1 MKIDKKKYFLILG
14 TVFAFILLIKY
25 WNYVVNGM
33 VLTINVCDSL
43 IIGAIIAYVV
53 NIIMA
58 FYEEKIFNRIKNK
71 YFVKCK
77 RAVSL
82 ILAFGSIGV
91 FIYLI
96 LWLVIPELNSCIE
109 VLIKSVPSAFEKL
122 EKMFNSKVN
131 MFSELEIEDIDW
143 NQITQE
149 VINFVKNGFAPTVG
163 TILGYVSSIV
173 GVVFD
178 FIMGLIFSMYILAQK
193 EKLKAQIIKCM
204 DTYMNPKTNEKILYV
219 YKVVDKCFHSFIVG
233 QCAEAVIL
241 GVLCV
246 IGMLIFRFPYAVM
259 IGVLI
264 GCTALIPIAG
274 AYIGGAVGAIMIFT
288 VSPFKALMFIVFL
301 VILQQIEGQLIYPKV
316 VGSSIGLPGIWV
328 FAAVVVGG
336 GLFGITGVLFGIP
349 IFASAYVLL
358 KNDVNNRQLQKKQIN
373 SKEIDEEQ
381 SEDKA
386 EENENS

>member
-1 MKIDKKKYFLILG
+1 M
-14 TVFAFILLIKY
+14 
-25 WNYVVNGM
+25 
-33 VLTINVCDSL
+33 
-43 IIGAIIAYVV
+43 
-53 NIIMA
+53 
-58 FYEEKIFNRIKNK
+58 
-71 YFVKCK
+71 KCK

-219 YKVVDKCFHSFIVG
+219 CKVVDKCFHS
-233 QCAEAVIL
+233 
-241 GVLCV
+241 
-246 IGMLIFRFPYAVM
+246 
-259 IGVLI
+259 
-264 GCTALIPIAG
+264 
-274 AYIGGAVGAIMIFT
+274 
-288 VSPFKALMFIVFL
+288 
-301 VILQQIEGQLIYPKV
+301 
-316 VGSSIGLPGIWV
+316 
-328 FAAVVVGG
+328 
-336 GLFGITGVLFGIP
+336 
-349 IFASAYVLL
+349 
-358 KNDVNNRQLQKKQIN
+358 
-373 SKEIDEEQ
+373 
-381 SEDKA
+381 
-386 EENENS
+386 